1 MSFNRRDLLLTGTG
15 AAAALSVASPA
26 LAQNSAMQSIPATPA
41 NTSGVPNKFLAVR
54 VNS

>member
-26 LAQNSAMQSIPATPA
+26 FAQNSPAQSIPATPA
-41 NTSGVPNKFLAVR
+41 DTAAEAFLAVG
-54 VNS
+54 VSS